1 LTIRD
6 SPSRNDSDVMS
17 LHAARG
23 SSVAMVVNSAV
34 IAGLGLAFWT
44 IAARRY
50 SAADIGA
57 ASAIISLWLF
67 LSNVAELN
75 LASALT
81 RFLPGSGERA
91 RGLVLR
97 SYAAAALLAS
107 AVGAV
112 TYGIASNRMPA
123 LALLQ
128 ELGARGAAW
137 FAVAVAVWCLF
148 ALQDSVAVALRGAAI
163 VPIENAAFGAVKV
176 VALLVFAGSSARGIL
191 LAWTLPMAL
200 VLVPMNAWIFRVL
213 LPREQAS
220 PSLAPQFTR
229 RSFGTFLTNEYLTS
243 LAQTAVVTFVPV
255 VVALY
260 RTGTESGQFY
270 VIWMLGAALESAL
283 GAVAASLMAEAS
295 RSPWMFGPLFR
306 DLMRRGLMFGLPLA
320 VLGIVIAPF
329 ALRLLGARYAS
340 AGSGLLRLVIA
351 ALIARAI
358 IIVWM
363 SANRVR
369 QRTGRV
375 LAVQAL
381 IAVSLIGSALVVS
394 RSTASLTVFGATFA
408 GVYVVVAIAVARDI
422 GTLCRRVPI
431 VAEPAVV

>member
-1 LTIRD
+1 
-6 SPSRNDSDVMS
+6 MS
-17 LHAARG
+17 LQAARG
-23 SSVAMVVNSAV
+23 SSAAMVVNSAV

-50 SAADIGA
+50 SAADIGQ

-91 RGLVLR
+91 RGLVVR
-97 SYAAAALLAS
+97 SYSAALLVA
-107 AVGAV
+107 ATVGAM
-112 TYGIASNRMPA
+112 TYGIASGRMPA

-128 ELGARGAAW
+128 DLGVRGAAW
-137 FAVAVAVWCLF
+137 FAAAVAVWCLF
-148 ALQDSVAVALRGAAI
+148 ALQDAVAVALRGAAL
-163 VPIENAAFGAVKV
+163 VPVENAAFGTAKV
-176 VALLVFAGSSARGIL
+176 VALLAFASSSGRGIL

-200 VLVPMNAWIFRVL
+200 VLLPMNAWIFRVL
-213 LPREQAS
+213 LPRERES
-220 PSLAPQFTR
+220 PSLAQQFTR
-229 RSFGTFLTNEYLTS
+229 RSFGRFMTNEYLTS

-260 RTGTESGQFY
+260 RTGTESGEFY
-270 VIWMLGAALESAL
+270 VIWMLGSALESAL
-283 GAVAASLMAEAS
+283 GAVAASLIAEAS
-295 RSPWMFGPLFR
+295 RSPWLLGRLFR

-320 VLGIVIAPF
+320 VLGIAIAPF
-329 ALRLLGARYAS
+329 ALRLLGSDYAS

-351 ALIARAI
+351 ALTARAV

-363 SANRVR
+363 AANRVH

-375 LAVQAL
+375 FAVQAL
-381 IAVSLIGSALVVS
+381 IAACLIGSAIVVG
-394 RSTASLTVFGATFA
+394 RSTASLTVFGVLFA
-408 GVYVVVAIAVARDI
+408 GVYVVIALAVARDI
-422 GTLCRRVPI
+422 GTLCRSVPI